1 MYKQP
6 EVIGIIM
13 DNREWNERIDSFI
26 REENSAVGRTVPV
39 YRIYCQDGT
48 DRSGGGF
55 YNEMVTAD
63 TIGRFAR
70 ALGDSNPLY
79 SDPVYAKEGIYGG
92 IIAPPLLE
100 CCICSTFI
108 GGRMPR
114 VRGISVYD
122 GGTKWE
128 RFVPIR
134 PGDFFTAQTEYL
146 GVEEVKRAEAGSR
159 LLLRSH
165 EIRLTNQTGELV
177 SRLTARS
184 LISCAPPEE
193 TGDVGSAV
201 KKPAPEGSA
210 GKKHETTGSAIE
222 NNAGPAP
229 HLFSTRPR
237 YSQEQLEAVGRNLD
251 AQLRGDFRRGSD
263 LRYWE
268 DVQAGEA
275 LPEEVVGP
283 YDESDGS
290 ALMAAIGAANAFA
303 TKWAAVRYRK
313 GSGLIDPETGA
324 RRHPIDRHMSDAAA
338 RAQGLP
344 RAVVSGV
351 HSQALLAKLAGDWMG
366 DAGFL
371 CSLDCRCRRPLYFGD
386 LSTQRGYVTG
396 KSRNEK
402 TGDCYVNL
410 RLEGVRQD
418 GVVHTEAEAVVRLPS
433 RPE

>member
-1 MYKQP
+1 
-6 EVIGIIM
+6 M
-13 DNREWNERIDSFI
+13 DIREWNERIDSFI
-26 REENSAVGRTVPV
+26 KEENNTIGRTVPV

-92 IIAPPLLE
+92 IVAPPLLE

-146 GVEEVKRAEAGSR
+146 GVGEVKREDAGSR

-165 EIRLTNQTGELV
+165 EIRLTNQTGALV

-184 LISCAPPEE
+184 LISCASPEK

-201 KKPAPEGSA
+201 KKPAPESTAGKSMKRQVLSSEKMPDPSLTCFRPAPVIHRNSWKQSAEIWMPSSA
-210 GKKHETTGSAIE
+210 GISAAEVIRDTGRMY
-222 NNAGPAP
+222 
-229 HLFSTRPR
+229 RP
-237 YSQEQLEAVGRNLD
+237 GR
-251 AQLRGDFRRGSD
+251 RFRRR
-263 LRYWE
+263 LW
-268 DVQAGEA
+268 V
-275 LPEEVVGP
+275 P
-283 YDESDGS
+283 
-290 ALMAAIGAANAFA
+290 M
-303 TKWAAVRYRK
+303 
-313 GSGLIDPETGA
+313 
-324 RRHPIDRHMSDAAA
+324 MS
-338 RAQGLP
+338 RT
-344 RAVVSGV
+344 
-351 HSQALLAKLAGDWMG
+351 ALL
-366 DAGFL
+366 
-371 CSLDCRCRRPLYFGD
+371 
-386 LSTQRGYVTG
+386 
-396 KSRNEK
+396 
-402 TGDCYVNL
+402 
-410 RLEGVRQD
+410 
-418 GVVHTEAEAVVRLPS
+418 
-433 RPE
+433 

>member
-1 MYKQP
+1 MVGKQP
-6 EVIGIIM
+6 EVIGKIM
-13 DNREWNERIDSFI
+13 DIREWNERIDSFI
-26 REENSAVGRTVPV
+26 KEENNTIGRTVPV

-55 YNEMVTAD
+55 YNEMVTLD

-92 IIAPPLLE
+92 IVAPPLLE

-146 GVEEVKRAEAGSR
+146 GVGEVKREDAGSR

-165 EIRLTNQTGELV
+165 EIRLTNQTGALV

-184 LISCAPPEE
+184 LISCASPEK
-193 TGDVGSAV
+193 TGDVCSAV
-201 KKPAPEGSA
+201 KKPALEGSS
-210 GKKHETTGSAIE
+210 GKKHETTGS
-222 NNAGPAP
+222 
-229 HLFSTRPR
+229 
-237 YSQEQLEAVGRNLD
+237 LD

-263 LRYWE
+263 PRYWE

-433 RPE
+433 RTE

>member
-1 MYKQP
+1 
-6 EVIGIIM
+6 M
-13 DNREWNERIDSFI
+13 DIREWNERIDSFI
-26 REENSAVGRTVPV
+26 KEENSVIGRTVPV

-92 IIAPPLLE
+92 IVAPPLLE

-146 GVEEVKRAEAGSR
+146 GVGEVKREDAGSR

-165 EIRLTNQTGELV
+165 EIRLTNQTGALV

-184 LISCAPPEE
+184 LISCASPEK

-201 KKPAPEGSA
+201 KKPAPESSA
-210 GKKHETTGSAIE
+210 GKKHETTGSVIG
-222 NNAGPAP
+222 NNAGPVP
-229 HLFSTRPR
+229 HLFSPRPR

-263 LRYWE
+263 PRYRE

-433 RPE
+433 RAK